1 MLQLDRRLFLKSAA
15 LIGCSAAA
23 HPLMNSMTFA
33 ALPSDNR
40 LALIIRRGAMDG
52 LDALQPYGDPIFYLR
67 SSQDAWVAIGPTPD
81 ASNGPRML
89 LAANTDF
96 GLYVDPGD
104 KLAWLPA

>member
-1 MLQLDRRLFLKSAA
+1 MAFTGFHVFCAFAGGTGENGPRAAA
-15 LIGCSAAA
+15 LLQRMQWSETLSAPGATTNAA
-23 HPLMNSMTFA
+23 PKG
-33 ALPSDNR
+33 R
-40 LALIIRRGAMDG
+40 
-52 LDALQPYGDPIFYLR
+52 QPYGDPIFYLR
-67 SSQDAWVAIGPTPD
+67 SSQDAWVAIGPAPD